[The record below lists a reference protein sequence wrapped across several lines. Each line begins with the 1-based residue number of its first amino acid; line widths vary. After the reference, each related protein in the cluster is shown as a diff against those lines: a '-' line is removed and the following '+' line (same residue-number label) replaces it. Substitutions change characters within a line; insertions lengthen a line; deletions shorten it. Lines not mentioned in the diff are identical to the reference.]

1 MLREGLKKSEI
12 IKLLEKKLSQDYSYE
27 SGYIL
32 GSMCSEPI
40 DFGKELYTRYIS
52 KNLGDPGLFQ
62 GTADLEK
69 ELISDIGMLFGGK
82 NIVGSITTGGTE
94 ANIMAMRIAKKLRP
108 DIENPEFIIPKSAHA
123 SFYKGEDMMCGGLK
137 LRKANL
143 DKNFKLDLQHFKS
156 LINKNT
162 CGVLGIAGTT
172 SLGVV
177 DPIEEIGR
185 IIEGKDIFFHVD
197 AAFGGF
203 VLPFLSE
210 LNYKVPPWDFRV
222 KQVNSITADPH
233 KMGLGP
239 VPTGGFFMRDPSIL
253 NKTGFDIPYLAG
265 GNFKHFHFVGTRP
278 GGQVIAFWAILKY
291 LGMEGFSK
299 IVSRCMDSTK
309 YLVNLISKIDGIKIV
324 VEPEMNIVGITTTS
338 GENINKL
345 DEELRNRKWMLGKF
359 TKLNLIRVVIM
370 PHVTKK
376 HLLKFAKDLE
386 DIVRNMKI
394 L

>member
-12 IKLLEKKLSQDYSYE
+12 IRLLEKKLSQDYSYE

-40 DFGKELYTRYIS
+40 DFGKEIYLKYIS

-62 GTADLEK
+62 STANLEN
-69 ELISDIGMLFGGK
+69 ELISEIGVLFGGK
-82 NIVGSITTGGTE
+82 NITGSITTGGTE

-108 DIENPEFIIPKSAHA
+108 DIENPEFIVPRSAHA
-123 SFYKGEDMMCGGLK
+123 SFDKGEDLMFGGIK

-143 DKNFKLDLQHFKS
+143 DKKYKLDLNHFET

-172 SLGVV
+172 SLGFV
-177 DPIEEIGR
+177 DPIEEIGKM
-185 IIEGKDIFFHVD
+185 IEGKEVFFHVD

-203 VLPFLSE
+203 ILPFLRE
-210 LNYKVPPWDFRV
+210 LNYKVTPWDFSV

-239 VPTGGFFMRDPSIL
+239 IPAGGFFLRDPSIL

-265 GNFKHFHFVGTRP
+265 GNFKHLNIVGTRP
-278 GGQVIAFWAILKY
+278 GGQIIAFWAILKS
-291 LGMEGFSK
+291 LGIEGFAK
-299 IVSRCMDSTK
+299 IVKKCMDNTK
-309 YLVNLISKIDGIKIV
+309 YLVKLISKIDGIKLAAD
-324 VEPEMNIVGITTTS
+324 PEMNIVGITTES
-338 GENINKL
+338 GESIYDL
-345 DEELRNRKWMLGKF
+345 DKELRKRKWMLGKF
-359 TKLNLIRVVIM
+359 IEFNLIRVVIM
-370 PHVTKK
+370 PHITKT
-376 HLLKFAKDLE
+376 HLLNFTKDLE
-386 DIVRNMKI
+386 DIVKKVKI
-394 L
+394 

>member
-12 IKLLEKKLSQDYSYE
+12 IRILDKKLSQDYSYE

-40 DFGKELYTRYIS
+40 DFGKEIYVKYIS

-62 GTADLEK
+62 CTADLEN
-69 ELISDIGMLFGGK
+69 ELISEIGMLFGGK
-82 NIVGSITTGGTE
+82 NVVGSITTGGTE

-108 DIENPEFIIPKSAHA
+108 DIKCPEFIVPRSAHV
-123 SFYKGEDMMCGGLK
+123 SFDKGEDIMFGGIK

-143 DKNFKLDLQHFKS
+143 DKNYKLDLYHLES
-156 LINKNT
+156 LLNYNT

-203 VLPFLSE
+203 VLPFLNE
-210 LNYKVPPWDFRV
+210 LNYNVPPWDFRV

-239 VPTGGFFMRDPSIL
+239 IPTGGFFLRDPSVL

-265 GNFKHFHFVGTRP
+265 GNFKHLHFVGTRP

-291 LGMEGFSK
+291 LGIEGFAK
-299 IVSRCMDSTK
+299 IVNKCMDNTQ
-309 YLVNLISKIDGIKIV
+309 YLVKLISKIDGIKLAAD
-324 VEPEMNIVGITTTS
+324 PEMNIVGITTAS
-338 GENINKL
+338 GENINDL
-345 DEELRNRKWMLGKF
+345 DEELRKRKWMLGKF
-359 TKLNLIRVVIM
+359 IEFNLMRVVIM
-370 PHVTKK
+370 PHITKT
-376 HLLKFAKDLE
+376 HLLNFAKDLE
-386 DIVRNMKI
+386 DIVKKVKI
-394 L
+394 

>member
-12 IKLLEKKLSQDYSYE
+12 IRILEKKLSQDYSYE

-40 DFGKELYTRYIS
+40 DFGKEIYVKYIS

-62 GTADLEK
+62 GTADLEN
-69 ELISDIGMLFGGK
+69 ELISEIGEYFGGE
-82 NIVGSITTGGTE
+82 NIIGSITTGGTE

-108 DIENPEFIIPKSAHA
+108 DIESPEFIVPRSAHA
-123 SFYKGEDMMCGGLK
+123 SFDKGEDLMFGGIK

-143 DKNFKLDLQHFKS
+143 DKNYKLDLHHFES
-156 LINKNT
+156 LINNNT

-185 IIEGKDIFFHVD
+185 IIEGKEIFFHVD

-203 VLPFLSE
+203 VLPFLKE
-210 LNYKVPPWDFRV
+210 LNYRVPNWDFKV
-222 KQVNSITADPH
+222 QQVNSITADPH

-239 VPTGGFFMRDPSIL
+239 IPTGGFFLRDPSIL

-265 GNFKHFHFVGTRP
+265 GNFKHFHFVGTRS

-291 LGMEGFSK
+291 LGIEGFAK
-299 IVSRCMDSTK
+299 IVNKCMDNTK
-309 YLVNLISKIDGIKIV
+309 YLVKLISKIDGIKLAAD
-324 VEPEMNIVGITTTS
+324 PEMNIVGITTES
-338 GENINKL
+338 GDSIFEL
-345 DEELRNRKWMLGKF
+345 DEELRRKKWMLGKF
-359 TKLNLIRVVIM
+359 IEFNLIRVVIM
-370 PHVTKK
+370 PHITKT
-376 HLLKFAKDLE
+376 HLLNFAKDLE
-386 DIVRNMKI
+386 DIVKKVKI
-394 L
+394 

>member
-12 IKLLEKKLSQDYSYE
+12 IRLLEKKLSLDYSYE

-40 DFGKELYTRYIS
+40 DFGKELYVKYLS

-62 GTADLEK
+62 GTAALEK
-69 ELISDIGMLFGGK
+69 ELISEIGMLFGGK
-82 NIVGSITTGGTE
+82 DIIGSITTGGTE

-108 DIENPEFIIPKSAHA
+108 DIENPEFIVPRSAHV
-123 SFYKGEDMMCGGLK
+123 SFDKGEDIMCGGIK

-143 DKNFKLDLQHFKS
+143 DKNFKLDIHHFES

-172 SLGVV
+172 SLGIV
-177 DPIEEIGR
+177 DPIKEIGR

-210 LNYKVPPWDFRV
+210 LGYQVPPWDFGV

-239 VPTGGFFMRDPSIL
+239 IPTGGFFLRDSSVM
-253 NKTGFDIPYLAG
+253 NRVGFDIPYLAG
-265 GNFKHFHFVGTRP
+265 GNFKHFHLVGTRL

-291 LGMEGFSK
+291 LGIEGFVK
-299 IVSRCMDSTK
+299 IVKDCMENTF
-309 YLVNLISKIDGIKIV
+309 YLVKLISEIKGIKLAAT
-324 VEPEMNIVGITTTS
+324 PEMNILGITTES
-338 GENINKL
+338 GNKINEI
-345 DEELRNRKWMLGKF
+345 DEELRKRNWMVGKF
-359 TKLNLIRVVIM
+359 IDFNLIRVVIM
-370 PHVTKK
+370 PHVNQN
-376 HLLKFAKDLE
+376 HLLKFANELE
-386 DIVRNMKI
+386 DITKNLKI
-394 L
+394 